1 MCGRGGLNGIHG
13 RECTCT
19 ALLGNRRNVE
29 ALRSSPVRGTRRAS
43 SPVMDRVTRIP
54 RASEDQSRALAEVQT
69 IAWLLDNSIP
79 VPGTGGRRFGIDAV
93 IGFVPVVGDL
103 ISGGIGLFVVWR
115 GSRLGLPRVVVA
127 RMLANTAIDMAIG
140 AIPVLGDAFDLWFK
154 ANTRNLGLMRRHL
167 EQPDLSTRS
176 DWVVLLG
183 LVGAVVLVVVLL
195 GWFVVAVI
203 SEIVGA
209 F

>member
-1 MCGRGGLNGIHG
+1 
-13 RECTCT
+13 
-19 ALLGNRRNVE
+19 
-29 ALRSSPVRGTRRAS
+29 
-43 SPVMDRVTRIP
+43 MDRVTRIP

-127 RMLANTAIDMAIG
+127 RMLANTAIDMAVG

-176 DWVVLLG
+176 DWVVLMG
-183 LVGAVVLVVVLL
+183 LVGAVVLVVFLL

-203 SEIVGA
+203 SEIAAA